1 MEIITHPF
9 QPIIDCNSE
18 ILILGSFPSVI
29 SRENDFYYGNKKNR
43 FWTLLSKIFDR
54 DFTVLTNIEKR
65 NTLLKLHIA
74 LYDSVYSCAIYK
86 SSDETIEDVCYSDI
100 PSLIKESKIKHIY
113 CNGNKAYELLMN
125 AYPSLK
131 AMTILLPSTS
141 PRNASYSLDR
151 LYEKWQMIKD

>member
-9 QPIIDCNSE
+9 QPIIDINSE

-29 SRENDFYYGNKKNR
+29 SRENDFYYGNKRNR
-43 FWTLLSKIFDR
+43 FWPLLSKIYDR
-54 DFTVLTNIEKR
+54 DFTLMTNIEKR

-74 LYDSVYSCAIYK
+74 LYDSVYSCTIYK

-125 AYPSLK
+125 AYPNLK
-131 AMTILLPSTS
+131 AISTLLPSTS
-141 PRNASYSLDR
+141 PRNASYSLDK
-151 LYEKWQMIKD
+151 LYEKWQIIKD